1 MREGDTVIGCS
12 LFCWSHC
19 SPTLTERHL
28 GFATCREAR
37 GQRIRAASFHQAR
50 APTEAFT
57 SNKNRHRSQC
67 VFQWH
72 TVSVFTPLLVAVV
85 YNIKLNAV
93 HFLHSIHP
101 ASAYMCFLLLAIHKA
116 RNFYFTFHSQARPET
131 SSDTEHLWKKTRV
144 TI

>member
-28 GFATCREAR
+28 GFATCREAQ
-37 GQRIRAASFHQAR
+37 GQRIRAESFIKREHRRRPLHQ
-50 APTEAFT
+50 T
-57 SNKNRHRSQC
+57 KNHHCSQC
-67 VFQWH
+67 GFQQH

-85 YNIKLNAV
+85 YNIKVNAV

-101 ASAYMCFLLLAIHKA
+101 ASAYMCFLLLAIYKA
-116 RNFYFTFHSQARPET
+116 RNFDFTFLSQARPET
-131 SSDTEHLWKKTRV
+131 SLDTEHLWKKTHV